1 MLPKF
6 TAVIALCALLCSPAA
21 GFDTFW
27 HETAG
32 KRVGAEFGFS
42 DDAINVM
49 QLGNFSADFF
59 GPVAE
64 YASSSFAKGLAH
76 QIPATAAIGPQALNR
91 IGSNTLNAPQR
102 RKERQEE
109 KPIIFFALF
118 APLRSL

>member
-27 HETAG
+27 HQTAS

-64 YASSSFAKGLAH
+64 YASGHLSNPGLA
-76 QIPATAAIGPQALNR
+76 ALNQMGTESTGIR
-91 IGSNTLNAPQR
+91 QFAIFLHFDNLNQQFQR
-102 RKERQEE
+102 NSQ
-109 KPIIFFALF
+109 FDYVFTQL
-118 APLRSL
+118 LQS